1 MVKNNMKSIIAL
13 GGNAILKKEDK
24 GTVEDQWRNI
34 KSAVKIIVSTIQNE
48 DDIVITHG
56 NGPQVGYLLEIMY
69 ATNSGKALTID
80 IADAMTQGW
89 IGYMLQHAF
98 SLYLPE
104 RKAVPIL
111 TRVVISENDEAFLKP
126 TKFVGSYFT
135 KEQAEK
141 LHKESGWIFKED
153 PRGGFRRVVP
163 SPMPIDIL
171 EIDIIERLINEK
183 YIVIATGGGGVPVV
197 KRGNNYIPVEAV
209 IDKDLASSL
218 LAIKVK
224 ADRFIILTDVK
235 GIALNY
241 GTKDEQWLE
250 KISIDELKE
259 LYRKSVFPEGSMG
272 PKVLAA
278 IKFVESTG
286 NLAIIG
292 DLYDATNVFR
302 EKSGTI
308 IYK

>member
-1 MVKNNMKSIIAL
+1 MKSIIAL